1 MPFFNPSR
9 STRTL
14 SRKGPITDGTARIR
28 RLFLTFFVF
37 LVGMHLTRSLQ
48 ATANMPKLV
57 KVFAVLVLWC
67 IMIYYNS
74 IYSDGLDFLT
84 MMLEYVQPCSRSCHS
99 CRSDLKARDS
109 RRHLIVKSIRVS
121 QLIAGWSHESSW
133 CGIPTQKW
141 NQQKQPAGI
150 AICWSMPQNVWNDD
164 V

>member
-14 SRKGPITDGTARIR
+14 SRKGPITDGTNQTLI
-28 RLFLTFFVF
+28 FDVF
-37 LVGMHLTRSLQ
+37 CVFGGDAPYQEPTGNSKHAKACKGVRS
-48 ATANMPKLV
+48 V
-57 KVFAVLVLWC
+57 S

-109 RRHLIVKSIRVS
+109 RRHLIVKSIRVL
-121 QLIAGWSHESSW
+121 QLIAGWSHESS
-133 CGIPTQKW
+133 
-141 NQQKQPAGI
+141 
-150 AICWSMPQNVWNDD
+150 
-164 V
+164 